1 MRIIQHRF
9 HIGFFFLFLRNK
21 LSSAFIVVC
30 AASTPEVIAVRG
42 GVVTGEVFQGDCSFS
57 RLRMRSYAPLSP
69 KAEFWKRFGRYNSAC
84 KSVDVVVS
92 NTSIAVFKVTIRWCG
107 SDLRILR
114 MKNASSLRCRCCW
127 SGLLPYLSQL
137 RPSSPFLAVTRLFRS
152 WRRQMRKS
160 TRRYQSQRSSRKKLV
175 LRSSDVTN
183 PS

>member
-1 MRIIQHRF
+1 MAYKWRKNQALVIIMCELF
-9 HIGFFFLFLRNK
+9 SIDFILVSFFFLRNK

-69 KAEFWKRFGRYNSAC
+69 KAEFWKRFGRYNSTC

-114 MKNASSLRCRCCW
+114 MENALSLSCRCC
-127 SGLLPYLSQL
+127 
-137 RPSSPFLAVTRLFRS
+137 
-152 WRRQMRKS
+152 
-160 TRRYQSQRSSRKKLV
+160 
-175 LRSSDVTN
+175 
-183 PS
+183 